1 MRPVPPAPP
10 VPPESAA
17 PPASDAAASAP
28 ASLACLP
35 SDLLILVADELVVND
50 DAQNF
55 AAVCT
60 RTLAA
65 ARVAWRATS
74 STPQAQV
81 VRLVG
86 RAVPSASRVQQCSAE
101 GKLVGIKRLNLGEL
115 PRAPKAPRAPEAVDK
130 VDAAD
135 VSDPQ
140 CIVPYLQDIHRHY
153 REEEVSRPS
162 LPSTY
167 SPRAGLMPARSVAGA
182 EAPLA
187 VVHEQADKDR
197 RRVARGPRRLA
208 GRDPPEPSPP
218 P

>member
-1 MRPVPPAPP
+1 MPPG
-10 VPPESAA
+10 SAA
-17 PPASDAAASAP
+17 SAASDAAAPAP

-35 SDLLILVADELVVND
+35 SDLLTLVADELVVND

-86 RAVPSASRVQQCSAE
+86 CDVPSASRIQPCSAE

-115 PRAPKAPRAPEAVDK
+115 PRAPKAPKAPEAVDK

-153 REEEVSRPS
+153 REEEVSRRS
-162 LPSTY
+162 LPSTCSPQC
-167 SPRAGLMPARSVAGA
+167 SPRAALMPGRSVAGA

-218 P
+218 S

>member
-1 MRPVPPAPP
+1 M
-10 VPPESAA
+10 PPESAA

-115 PRAPKAPRAPEAVDK
+115 PRAPKAPKAPKDPEAVDK

-153 REEEVSRPS
+153 REEEVRRASRRPR
-162 LPSTY
+162 
-167 SPRAGLMPARSVAGA
+167 SPRAALMPARSAAGA

-187 VVHEQADKDR
+187 VVHEQADQDR

-208 GRDPPEPSPP
+208 GRDPAEPSAPP